1 MEILE
6 TLKMA
11 WWLLC
16 AHGLGDMAWQHPWIA
31 THKYEYIDGTYNKYW
46 FATLSA
52 HSIICGFCVSVATGI
67 WWLGPL
73 EALWHWVTDYL
84 STHKKI
90 SFFWDQVSHLTAKVV
105 WLMVWCV
112 IK

>member
-1 MEILE
+1 MNVIE
-6 TLKMA
+6 MA

-16 AHGLGDMAWQHPWIA
+16 AHAVCDLALQHEWIA
-31 THKYEYIDGTYNKYW
+31 THKYEYFPDLSHNSMWI
-46 FATLSA
+46 AVLSA
-52 HSIICGFCVSVATGI
+52 HSIICGFGVSLATGI

-73 EALWHWVTDYL
+73 EAIWHFITDYL

-105 WLMVWCV
+105 WLGAWWVLR
-112 IK
+112 